1 MEKTFLP
8 GDVRQRLTDLMKDQK
23 VTQTELARKIGCGD
37 SVLSRF
43 ISGQTDKLSNENI
56 IRIARVFNV
65 STDFLLGITNVPDRK
80 NYAIDELGLS
90 AEAAR
95 NLFTEKVNTAV
106 LNRLLESPR
115 FAELTYTLEQY
126 FNDTIAAGF
135 VTDPLSKLLP
145 PTPEW
150 FDRLNEQMLVGTP
163 LWVTLISVSV
173 FAPLF
178 EEWLC
183 RGLIL
188 RGLLKRMRPVWAMA
202 ISSLFFAFIHLNPW
216 QALPAFILGMI
227 FACVYYRT
235 GSLKLTMLMHSTNNT
250 FAALLGQNDTLR
262 EMSSYSEL
270 MSAWQYAVLVA
281 AGIFITVLFLV
292 ILWKN
297 TAAGQSQEGLTGD
310 IQQP

>member
-1 MEKTFLP
+1 MSIISPKRKVRTSYNILSDFDYYLPDIKGMFILLALLLVGALLGNLVTLLMSFLP
-8 GDVRQRLTDLMKDQK
+8 GGESLAGEYSMLISYPVMFIPPLLYAAGRSKFLRDFDMASPVPVDGRNFGKLGFWILAPM
-23 VTQTELARKIGCGD
+23 VTVT
-37 SVLSRF
+37 
-43 ISGQTDKLSNENI
+43 
-56 IRIARVFNV
+56 
-65 STDFLLGITNVPDRK
+65 
-80 NYAIDELGLS
+80 
-90 AEAAR
+90 
-95 NLFTEKVNTAV
+95 
-106 LNRLLESPR
+106 
-115 FAELTYTLEQY
+115 TL
-126 FNDTIAAGF
+126 AAGF
-135 VTDPLSKLLP
+135 AIDPLSRLLP

-188 RGLLKRMRPVWAMA
+188 RGLLKRMRPVWAMV

-235 GSLKLTMLMHSTNNT
+235 GSLKLTMLMHCTNNT